1 MEAMLQNMH
10 NPAYRDNI
18 GGKVEELKKDP
29 EIAGILEEIQ
39 QGGPAAM
46 MKYADLTHLHLR
58 PTCSRNALCKHEIG
72 LTYVSVT
79 PD

>member
-10 NPAYRDNI
+10 NPAYRENI
-18 GGKVEELKKDP
+18 GEKVEELKKDP

-46 MKYADLTHLHLR
+46 MKYVV
-58 PTCSRNALCKHEIG
+58 SYRNML
-72 LTYVSVT
+72 
-79 PD
+79 P